1 MRKANAKERIL
12 ETAGKLFFQHGYSEV
27 GINEIIAKAETAKA
41 SFYQHYPSKEALCE
55 AWLSDVHDR
64 SEMSRAEMLESDAP
78 AAEKIATYFD
88 QLKSFMK
95 QSEFRGCP
103 YSNTGAVSG
112 GSCEGII
119 EQIQGHKVSI
129 RDFLREVCF
138 QENDDRSKA
147 NTLGDRIF
155 LLYSG
160 ATTECQ
166 NLKEIWPVEVA
177 REAALEL
184 VSR

>member
-12 ETAGKLFFQHGYSEV
+12 NTAGKLFFRHGYSEV

-64 SEMSRAEMLESDAP
+64 SEVNRADILGSEQSP
-78 AAEKIATYFD
+78 AEKIKAYFD
-88 QLKSFMK
+88 ELEVFMVE
-95 QSEFRGCP
+95 SDFRGCP
-103 YSNTGAVSG
+103 YSNTGAVSSG
-112 GSCEGII
+112 ECTGIL
-119 EQIQGHKVSI
+119 EQIQGHKESI
-129 RDFLREVCF
+129 RQFFREICLA
-138 QENDDRSKA
+138 ETNDPGRSQS
-147 NTLGDRIF
+147 LGDRIF

-177 REAALEL
+177 REASLEL
-184 VSR
+184 FA

>member
-12 ETAGKLFFQHGYSEV
+12 ETAGKLFFERGYSEV
-27 GINEIIAKAETAKA
+27 GINEIIATAETAKA

-64 SEMSRAEMLESDAP
+64 SEMSRSEMLESDVTASV
-78 AAEKIATYFD
+78 KIAMYFD
-88 QLKSFMK
+88 QLKSFMEN
-95 QSEFRGCP
+95 SEFRGCP
-103 YSNTGAVSG
+103 YSNTGAISG
-112 GSCEGII
+112 SECSGII
-119 EQIQGHKVSI
+119 EQIQGHKISI

-138 QENDDRSKA
+138 QHTNDRETA
-147 NTLGDRIF
+147 NSLGDRIF

-160 ATTECQ
+160 AATECQ

-177 REAALEL
+177 REASLEL
-184 VSR
+184 ISS

>member
-12 ETAGKLFFQHGYSEV
+12 DTAGKLFFRHGYSEV
-27 GINEIIAKAETAKA
+27 GINEIIATAETAKA

-64 SEMSRAEMLESDAP
+64 SELSRADLLNANQSP
-78 AAEKIATYFD
+78 AEKIGLYFD
-88 QLKSFMK
+88 QLRDFME
-95 QSEFRGCP
+95 QSDFRGCP
-103 YSNTGAVSG
+103 YSNTGAVS
-112 GSCEGII
+112 SEECTGIL
-119 EQIQGHKVSI
+119 EQIQSHKESI
-129 RDFLREVCF
+129 RLFFRKVCF
-138 QENDDRSKA
+138 AELADHDKA
-147 NTLGDRIF
+147 NTAGDRIF

-166 NLKEIWPVEVA
+166 NLKQIWPVAVA

-184 VSR
+184 LD

>member
-12 ETAGKLFFQHGYSEV
+12 NTAGKLFFRHGYSEV

-55 AWLSDVHDR
+55 AWLSDVHYR
-64 SEMSRAEMLESDAP
+64 SEVSRADLLDSDATP
-78 AAEKIATYFD
+78 RGKIEIYFD
-88 QLKSFMK
+88 QLKSFME

-112 GSCEGII
+112 GECTGII
-119 EQIQGHKVSI
+119 EQIQGHKESI
-129 RDFLREVCF
+129 RGFLREVCF
-138 QENDDRSKA
+138 QHVSDKKKA
-147 NTLGDRIF
+147 DTLGDRIF

-160 ATTECQ
+160 ATTESQ
-166 NLKEIWPVEVA
+166 NLKEIWPIEIA
-177 REAALEL
+177 RDAALEL
-184 VSR
+184 IN